1 MPMFDAMNIA
11 DSGLTT
17 HRKWLDAVADNIAN
31 INNVSRMD
39 QPAFQ
44 ERFIVARAAQYG
56 EPQGAYVA
64 GNMWGDPNGEVR
76 LMPGHPLADAE
87 GRVSCGRAQVRGL
100 GVAAGVAQSFQVTV
114 VLEQVLD
121 LDRDVVGEVRESFV
135 QRLDDA
141 HGVGRTVE
149 EVRIAK
155 RDVLRASRDAA
166 GRELPWGGAAL
177 ARLATI
183 DLSRRHPR
191 LNQCVLEAACD
202 VDNPLCGPTGAS
214 RVYGPQKG
222 AGPTVV
228 EELDAALR
236 HFGDVIEEQLGVP
249 VLDVPGAGAAGGL
262 GAGLVAFAG
271 GVLRPGVDIVADAC
285 KLTSRIAGA
294 ELVIT
299 GEGRIDAQTPHG
311 KTPAGVAKAARQ
323 LGIPVVAIAGSL
335 GPGYDAV
342 HDCGIR
348 EVISIQSGTMS
359 LAEAMAQGM
368 LPDYESCRDY
378 VTEAQRRVRG

>member
-1 MPMFDAMNIA
+1 MKIAIAPDSFKECLTADEVAGAIEEGVRRALPDCVTVCVPMADGGEGTVDALIA
-11 DSGLTT
+11 ATNGRIVELTGTGPMGTPVATRYGLLGDGESAVIEMAAVSGLPLVRPEDRDPRIATT
-17 HRKWLDAVADNIAN
+17 CGTGELLCDALNRGA
-31 INNVSRMD
+31 SRIIIGLGGSATND
-39 QPAFQ
+39 GGAG
-44 ERFIVARAAQYG
+44 AAQ
-56 EPQGAYVA
+56 A
-64 GNMWGDPNGEVR
+64 
-76 LMPGHPLADAE
+76 
-87 GRVSCGRAQVRGL
+87 L
-100 GVAAGVAQSFQVTV
+100 GVS
-114 VLEQVLD
+114 L
-121 LDRDVVGEVRESFV
+121 
-135 QRLDDA
+135 
-141 HGVGRTVE
+141 
-149 EVRIAK
+149 
-155 RDVLRASRDAA
+155 RDAA

-236 HFGDVIEEQLGVP
+236 HFGDVIEAQLGVP

-348 EVISIQSGTMS
+348 EVIPIQSGTMS
-359 LAEAMAQGM
+359 LAEAMARAPE
-368 LPDYESCRDY
+368 LLAAAAERVARAWAD
-378 VTEAQRRVRG
+378 ARRGFRQM

>member
-1 MPMFDAMNIA
+1 MKIAIAPDSFKECLTADEVAGAIEEGVRRALPDCVTVCVPMADGGEGTVDALIA
-11 DSGLTT
+11 ATNGRIVELTGTGPMGTPVATRYGLLGDGESAVIEMAAVSGLPLVRTEERDPRIATT
-17 HRKWLDAVADNIAN
+17 YGTGELLCDALNRGA
-31 INNVSRMD
+31 SRIIIGLGGSATND
-39 QPAFQ
+39 GGAG
-44 ERFIVARAAQYG
+44 AAQ
-56 EPQGAYVA
+56 A
-64 GNMWGDPNGEVR
+64 
-76 LMPGHPLADAE
+76 
-87 GRVSCGRAQVRGL
+87 L
-100 GVAAGVAQSFQVTV
+100 GVS
-114 VLEQVLD
+114 L
-121 LDRDVVGEVRESFV
+121 
-135 QRLDDA
+135 
-141 HGVGRTVE
+141 
-149 EVRIAK
+149 
-155 RDVLRASRDAA
+155 RDAA

-202 VDNPLCGPTGAS
+202 VDNPLGGPTGAS

-222 AGPTVV
+222 AGPKVV

-236 HFGDVIEEQLGVP
+236 HFGDIIEAQLGVP

-359 LAEAMAQGM
+359 LAEAMARAPE
-368 LPDYESCRDY
+368 LLAAAAERVARAWAD
-378 VTEAQRRVRG
+378 TRRGFRQM

>member
-1 MPMFDAMNIA
+1 MKIAIAPDSFKECLTADEVAGAIEEGVRRALPDCVTVCVPMADGGEGTVDALIA
-11 DSGLTT
+11 ATNGRIVELTGTGPMGTPVATRYGLLGDGESAVIEMAAVSGLPLVRTEERDPRIATT
-17 HRKWLDAVADNIAN
+17 YGTGELLCDALNRGA
-31 INNVSRMD
+31 SRIIIGLGGSATND
-39 QPAFQ
+39 GGAG
-44 ERFIVARAAQYG
+44 AAQ
-56 EPQGAYVA
+56 A
-64 GNMWGDPNGEVR
+64 
-76 LMPGHPLADAE
+76 
-87 GRVSCGRAQVRGL
+87 L
-100 GVAAGVAQSFQVTV
+100 GVS
-114 VLEQVLD
+114 L
-121 LDRDVVGEVRESFV
+121 
-135 QRLDDA
+135 
-141 HGVGRTVE
+141 
-149 EVRIAK
+149 
-155 RDVLRASRDAA
+155 RDAA

-236 HFGDVIEEQLGVP
+236 HFGDIIEAQLGVP

-359 LAEAMAQGM
+359 LAEAMARAPE
-368 LPDYESCRDY
+368 LLAAAAERVARAWAD
-378 VTEAQRRVRG
+378 TRRGFRQM

>member
-1 MPMFDAMNIA
+1 MKIAIAPDSFKECLTADEVAGAIEEGVRRALPDCVTVCVPMADGGEGTVDALIA
-11 DSGLTT
+11 ATNGRIVELTGTGPMGTPVATRYGLLGDGESAVIEMAAVSGLPLVRTEERDPRIATT
-17 HRKWLDAVADNIAN
+17 CGTGELLCDALNRGA
-31 INNVSRMD
+31 SRIIIGLGGSATND
-39 QPAFQ
+39 GGAG
-44 ERFIVARAAQYG
+44 AAQ
-56 EPQGAYVA
+56 A
-64 GNMWGDPNGEVR
+64 
-76 LMPGHPLADAE
+76 
-87 GRVSCGRAQVRGL
+87 L
-100 GVAAGVAQSFQVTV
+100 GVS
-114 VLEQVLD
+114 L
-121 LDRDVVGEVRESFV
+121 
-135 QRLDDA
+135 
-141 HGVGRTVE
+141 
-149 EVRIAK
+149 
-155 RDVLRASRDAA
+155 RDAA

-236 HFGDVIEEQLGVP
+236 HFGDIIEAQLGVP

-359 LAEAMAQGM
+359 LAEAMARAPE
-368 LPDYESCRDY
+368 LLAAAAERVARAWAD
-378 VTEAQRRVRG
+378 TRRGFRQM

>member
-1 MPMFDAMNIA
+1 MKIAIAPDSFKECLTADEVAGAIEEGVRRALPDCVTVCVPMADGGEGTVDALIA
-11 DSGLTT
+11 ATNGRIVELTGTGPMGTPVATRYGLLGDGESAVIEMAAVSGLPLVRTEERDPRIATT
-17 HRKWLDAVADNIAN
+17 YGTGELLCDALNRGA
-31 INNVSRMD
+31 SRIIIGLGGSATND
-39 QPAFQ
+39 GGAG
-44 ERFIVARAAQYG
+44 AAQ
-56 EPQGAYVA
+56 A
-64 GNMWGDPNGEVR
+64 
-76 LMPGHPLADAE
+76 
-87 GRVSCGRAQVRGL
+87 L
-100 GVAAGVAQSFQVTV
+100 GVS
-114 VLEQVLD
+114 L
-121 LDRDVVGEVRESFV
+121 
-135 QRLDDA
+135 
-141 HGVGRTVE
+141 
-149 EVRIAK
+149 
-155 RDVLRASRDAA
+155 RDAA

-359 LAEAMAQGM
+359 LAEAMARAPE
-368 LPDYESCRDY
+368 LLAAAAERVARAWAD
-378 VTEAQRRVRG
+378 TRRGFRQM

>member
-1 MPMFDAMNIA
+1 MKIAIAPDSFKECLTADEVAGAIEEGVRRALPDCVTVCVPMADGGEGTVDALIA
-11 DSGLTT
+11 ATNGRIVELTGTGPMGTPVATRYGLLGDGESAVIEMAAVSGLPLVRTEERDPRIATT
-17 HRKWLDAVADNIAN
+17 YGTGELLCDALNRGA
-31 INNVSRMD
+31 SRIIIGLGGSATND
-39 QPAFQ
+39 GGAG
-44 ERFIVARAAQYG
+44 AAQ
-56 EPQGAYVA
+56 A
-64 GNMWGDPNGEVR
+64 
-76 LMPGHPLADAE
+76 
-87 GRVSCGRAQVRGL
+87 L
-100 GVAAGVAQSFQVTV
+100 GVS
-114 VLEQVLD
+114 L
-121 LDRDVVGEVRESFV
+121 
-135 QRLDDA
+135 
-141 HGVGRTVE
+141 
-149 EVRIAK
+149 
-155 RDVLRASRDAA
+155 RDAA

-359 LAEAMAQGM
+359 LAEAMARAPE
-368 LPDYESCRDY
+368 LLAAAAE
-378 VTEAQRRVRG
+378 RVARAWADAGRGFRQM

>member
-1 MPMFDAMNIA
+1 MKIAIAPDSFKECLTADEVAGAIEEGVRRALPDCVTVCVPMADGGEGTVDALIA
-11 DSGLTT
+11 ATNGRIVELTGTGPMGTPVATRYGLLGDGESAVIEMAAVSGLPLVRTEERDPRIATT
-17 HRKWLDAVADNIAN
+17 CGTGELLCDALNRGA
-31 INNVSRMD
+31 SRIIIGLGGSATND
-39 QPAFQ
+39 GGAG
-44 ERFIVARAAQYG
+44 AAQ
-56 EPQGAYVA
+56 A
-64 GNMWGDPNGEVR
+64 
-76 LMPGHPLADAE
+76 
-87 GRVSCGRAQVRGL
+87 L
-100 GVAAGVAQSFQVTV
+100 GVS
-114 VLEQVLD
+114 L
-121 LDRDVVGEVRESFV
+121 
-135 QRLDDA
+135 
-141 HGVGRTVE
+141 
-149 EVRIAK
+149 
-155 RDVLRASRDAA
+155 RDAA

-222 AGPTVV
+222 AGPKVV

-236 HFGDVIEEQLGVP
+236 HFGDIIEAQLGVP

-359 LAEAMAQGM
+359 LAEAMARAPE
-368 LPDYESCRDY
+368 LLAAAAERVARAWAD
-378 VTEAQRRVRG
+378 TRRGFRQM